1 MFYECWSDMFD
12 QHRFAK
18 KMAALRKSR
27 GFSQIDIAQALG
39 VSDKTVSKWE
49 TGGSTPS
56 LEALSDLAYF
66 YQESL
71 PSLVHKLENQASSVP
86 MIVITGG
93 PRSGKTAVVDYLS
106 YKLAYDG
113 FTVFRLSE
121 IASSMIQSGLTPSR
135 FKDPYEF
142 QSELFSRQKKEE
154 EKLLETAESAMGET
168 DDQRAVIVC
177 DRGLQDGRAYVSHA
191 EFNRIAAAAGISEEE
206 LRDRYTGVVL
216 LESMEKQPISE
227 VINPARLEKE
237 DKLLDLASA
246 TKTAWS
252 DVPTI
257 TIHAHDDMNIKLR
270 EAENAVRSIL
280 KMEALP
286 NPPCPRRILVRRPK
300 LEDFL
305 DRSNTS
311 LDQVTVAFTQAMNS
325 SRQMLVKRKTP
336 TEMQLTS
343 VRINETQTGENRK
356 HEFEIPINGQAFSS
370 YLEFADGLLP
380 SVTKQTARFLHAG
393 QSLSLS
399 FYDFLPYV
407 AILEGEPIASA
418 EKLEL
423 PPYLTEIRDVTDS
436 DKFTDLTFAKALAEK
451 LL

>member
-1 MFYECWSDMFD
+1 MFD
-12 QHRFAK
+12 QYRFAK

-56 LEALSDLAYF
+56 LETLSDLADF

-71 PSLVHKLENQASSVP
+71 PSLIRKLENQTSSVP

-106 YKLAYDG
+106 YKLARDG

-154 EKLLETAESAMGET
+154 EKLLETAESAIGET
-168 DDQRAVIVC
+168 DDQRAVIIC

-191 EFNRIAAAAGISEEE
+191 EFNRIVAAAGISKEE
-206 LRDRYTGVVL
+206 LRDRYAGVVL
-216 LESMEKQPISE
+216 LETMEKQPISE
-227 VINPARLEKE
+227 VINTARLEEK
-237 DKLLDLASA
+237 DRLLVLASA

-252 DVPTI
+252 DVPTL
-257 TIHAHDDMNIKLR
+257 TIHAHDDMDIKLR

-280 KMEALP
+280 EMKALP

-305 DRSNTS
+305 DRSSAS
-311 LDQVTVAFTQAMNS
+311 LDQVTATFTQSMNS
-325 SRQMLVKRKTP
+325 SRQMLIERKTP
-336 TEMQLTS
+336 TEMQLAS
-343 VRINETQTGENRK
+343 VRINESQTGENRK
-356 HEFEIPINGQAFSS
+356 HELEIPINGQALSS

-380 SVTKQTARFLHAG
+380 SVTKQTARFHHAG

-407 AILEGEPIASA
+407 AILEGEPEASA

>member
-1 MFYECWSDMFD
+1 MFD
-12 QHRFAK
+12 QCRFAK
-18 KMAALRKSR
+18 KLAALRKSR

-39 VSDKTVSKWE
+39 VSDKTISKWE

-56 LEALSDLAYF
+56 LETLSDLADF

-71 PSLVHKLENQASSVP
+71 PSLVHKLENQANNVP

-106 YKLAYDG
+106 YKLAHDG

-121 IASSMIQSGLTPSR
+121 IASSMIKSGLTPSR
-135 FKDPYEF
+135 YKDPYEF

-168 DDQRAVIVC
+168 DNQRAAIIC

-206 LRDRYTGVVL
+206 LRDRYAGVVL
-216 LESMEKQPISE
+216 LETMEKQPVSE
-227 VINPARLEKE
+227 VINPARLEE
-237 DKLLDLASA
+237 ENKLLDLASA

-257 TIHAHDDMNIKLR
+257 TIRAHDDMDIKLR

-280 KMEALP
+280 EMEALP
-286 NPPCPRRILVRRPK
+286 NPPRPRRILVRRPK

-305 DRSNTS
+305 NRSSAS
-311 LDQVTVAFTQAMNS
+311 LDQVTVTFTRSMNS
-325 SRQMLVKRKTP
+325 SRQMLIKRKTP
-336 TEMQLTS
+336 TEMQLAS
-343 VRINETQTGENRK
+343 VRINENQTGENRK
-356 HEFEIPINGQAFSS
+356 DELEIPINGQAFSS

-407 AILEGEPIASA
+407 AILEGEPKAST
-418 EKLEL
+418 ENIEL

>member
-1 MFYECWSDMFD
+1 MFD
-12 QHRFAK
+12 QYRFAK
-18 KMAALRKSR
+18 KLATLRKSQ

-56 LEALSDLAYF
+56 LETLSDLADF

-71 PSLVHKLENQASSVP
+71 PSLIRKLENQTSSVP

-106 YKLAYDG
+106 YKLARDG

-154 EKLLETAESAMGET
+154 EKLLETAESAIGET
-168 DDQRAVIVC
+168 DDQRAVIIC

-191 EFNRIAAAAGISEEE
+191 EFNRIVAAAGISKEE
-206 LRDRYTGVVL
+206 LRDRYAGVVL
-216 LESMEKQPISE
+216 LETMEKQPISE
-227 VINPARLEKE
+227 VINTARLEE
-237 DKLLDLASA
+237 ENRLLVLASA

-257 TIHAHDDMNIKLR
+257 TIHAHDGMDIKLR

-280 KMEALP
+280 EMKALP

-305 DRSNTS
+305 DRSSAS
-311 LDQVTVAFTQAMNS
+311 LDQVTATFTQSMNS
-325 SRQMLVKRKTP
+325 SRQMLIERKTP
-336 TEMQLTS
+336 TEMQLAS
-343 VRINETQTGENRK
+343 VRINESQTDENRK
-356 HEFEIPINGQAFSS
+356 HELEIPINGQALSS

-380 SVTKQTARFLHAG
+380 SVTKQTARFHHAG

-407 AILEGEPIASA
+407 AILEGEPEVSA

>member
-1 MFYECWSDMFD
+1 MFD
-12 QHRFAK
+12 QCRFAK
-18 KMAALRKSR
+18 KLAALRKSR

-56 LEALSDLAYF
+56 LETLSDLADF

-71 PSLVHKLENQASSVP
+71 PSLVHKLENQANNVP

-106 YKLAYDG
+106 YKLAHDG

-121 IASSMIQSGLTPSR
+121 IASSMIKSGLTPSR
-135 FKDPYEF
+135 YKDPYEF

-168 DDQRAVIVC
+168 DNQRAAIIC

-206 LRDRYTGVVL
+206 LRDRYAGVVL
-216 LESMEKQPISE
+216 LETMEKQPVSE
-227 VINPARLEKE
+227 VINPARLEE
-237 DKLLDLASA
+237 ENKLLDLASA

-257 TIHAHDDMNIKLR
+257 TIRAHDDMDIKLR

-280 KMEALP
+280 EMEALP
-286 NPPCPRRILVRRPK
+286 NPPRPRRILVRRPK

-305 DRSNTS
+305 NRSSAS
-311 LDQVTVAFTQAMNS
+311 LDQVTVTFTRSMNS
-325 SRQMLVKRKTP
+325 SRQMLIKRKTP
-336 TEMQLTS
+336 TEMQLAS
-343 VRINETQTGENRK
+343 VRINENQTGENRK
-356 HEFEIPINGQAFSS
+356 DELEIPINGQAFSS

-407 AILEGEPIASA
+407 AILEGEPKAST
-418 EKLEL
+418 ENIEL

>member
-1 MFYECWSDMFD
+1 MFD
-12 QHRFAK
+12 QCRFAK
-18 KMAALRKSR
+18 KLAALRKSR

-56 LEALSDLAYF
+56 LETLSDLADF

-71 PSLVHKLENQASSVP
+71 PSLVHKLENQANNVP

-106 YKLAYDG
+106 YKLAHDG

-121 IASSMIQSGLTPSR
+121 IASSMIKSGLTPSR
-135 FKDPYEF
+135 YKDPYEF

-168 DDQRAVIVC
+168 DNQRAAIIC

-206 LRDRYTGVVL
+206 LRDRYAGVVL
-216 LESMEKQPISE
+216 LETMEKQPVSE
-227 VINPARLEKE
+227 VINPARLEE
-237 DKLLDLASA
+237 ENKLLDLASA

-257 TIHAHDDMNIKLR
+257 TIRAHDDMDIKLR

-280 KMEALP
+280 EMEALP
-286 NPPCPRRILVRRPK
+286 NPPRPKRILVRRPK

-305 DRSNTS
+305 NRSSAS
-311 LDQVTVAFTQAMNS
+311 LDQVTVTFTRSMNS
-325 SRQMLVKRKTP
+325 SRQMLIKRKTP
-336 TEMQLTS
+336 TEMQLAS
-343 VRINETQTGENRK
+343 VRINENQTGENRK
-356 HEFEIPINGQAFSS
+356 DELEIPINGQAFSS

-407 AILEGEPIASA
+407 AILEGEPKAST
-418 EKLEL
+418 ENIEL

>member
-1 MFYECWSDMFD
+1 MFD
-12 QHRFAK
+12 QYRFAK
-18 KMAALRKSR
+18 KLAALRKSR

-49 TGGSTPS
+49 TGGSIPS
-56 LEALSDLAYF
+56 LETLSDLADF

-71 PSLVHKLENQASSVP
+71 PSLVHKLENQASNVP
-86 MIVITGG
+86 MIVVTGG

-106 YKLAYDG
+106 YKLAHDG

-135 FKDPYEF
+135 YKDPYEF
-142 QSELFSRQKKEE
+142 QCELFSRQKKEE

-168 DDQRAVIVC
+168 DDQRAVIIC

-191 EFNRIAAAAGISEEE
+191 EFNRITAAAGISEEE
-206 LRDRYTGVVL
+206 LRNRYAGVVL
-216 LESMEKQPISE
+216 LETMEKQPISE
-227 VINPARLEKE
+227 VINPARLEEE

-257 TIHAHDDMNIKLR
+257 TIHANDDMNIKLR
-270 EAENAVRSIL
+270 DAENAVRSIL
-280 KMEALP
+280 EMEALP
-286 NPPCPRRILVRRPK
+286 NPPRPRRILVRRPK

-305 DRSNTS
+305 DRSSAS
-311 LDQVTVAFTQAMNS
+311 LDQVTVTFTRSMNS
-325 SRQMLVKRKTP
+325 SRQMLIKRKTP
-336 TEMQLTS
+336 TEMQLAS
-343 VRINETQTGENRK
+343 VRINENQTGENRK
-356 HEFEIPINGQAFSS
+356 HELEIPINGQAFSS

-407 AILEGEPIASA
+407 AILEGEPEASA

>member
-1 MFYECWSDMFD
+1 MFD
-12 QHRFAK
+12 QYRFAK
-18 KMAALRKSR
+18 KLATLRKSQ

-56 LEALSDLAYF
+56 LETLSDLADF

-106 YKLAYDG
+106 YKLAHDG

-135 FKDPYEF
+135 FKDSYEF

-154 EKLLETAESAMGET
+154 EKLLEAAESAMGET
-168 DDQRAVIVC
+168 DDQRAVIIC

-206 LRDRYTGVVL
+206 IRERYTGVVL
-216 LESMEKQPISE
+216 LETMEKQPISE
-227 VINPARLEKE
+227 VINPARLEEE

-257 TIHAHDDMNIKLR
+257 TIHAHDDMNIKFR

-280 KMEALP
+280 EMEALP

-305 DRSNTS
+305 DRGNTS

>member
-1 MFYECWSDMFD
+1 MFD
-12 QHRFAK
+12 QYRFAK
-18 KMAALRKSR
+18 KLATLRKSR

-56 LEALSDLAYF
+56 LETLSDLADF

-71 PSLVHKLENQASSVP
+71 PSLIHKLENQTSSVP

-106 YKLAYDG
+106 YKLARDG

-168 DDQRAVIVC
+168 DDQRVVIIC

-191 EFNRIAAAAGISEEE
+191 EFNRIVAAAGVSKEE
-206 LRDRYTGVVL
+206 LRNRYAGVVL
-216 LESMEKQPISE
+216 LETMEKQPISE
-227 VINPARLEKE
+227 VINPARLEE
-237 DKLLDLASA
+237 EGKLLDLASA

-252 DVPTI
+252 DVPSI
-257 TIHAHDDMNIKLR
+257 TIHAHDDMDIKLR

-280 KMEALP
+280 EMEALP
-286 NPPCPRRILVRRPK
+286 NPPRPRRILVRRPK

-305 DRSNTS
+305 DRSSAS
-311 LDQVTVAFTQAMNS
+311 LDQATVTFTQAMNS
-325 SRQMLVKRKTP
+325 SRQMLIKRKTNM
-336 TEMQLTS
+336 EMQLAS
-343 VRINETQTGENRK
+343 VRINESQTGKNNK
-356 HEFEIPINGQAFSS
+356 HELEMPINGQAFSS
-370 YLEFADGLLP
+370 YLEFADELLP

-407 AILEGEPIASA
+407 AILEGEPKASA

>member
-1 MFYECWSDMFD
+1 MFD
-12 QHRFAK
+12 QLRFAK
-18 KMAALRKSR
+18 KLAALRKSR
-27 GFSQIDIAQALG
+27 GFSQVDIAQALG

-56 LEALSDLAYF
+56 LETLSDLADF

-86 MIVITGG
+86 TIVITGG

-106 YKLAYDG
+106 YKLALDD
-113 FTVFRLSE
+113 FTVFRLNE

-142 QSELFSRQKKEE
+142 QSELFNRQKEEE
-154 EKLLETAESAMGET
+154 EKLLEAAEVTMSEI
-168 DDQRAVIVC
+168 DDQHAVIIC

-191 EFNRIAAAAGISEEE
+191 EFDRIVAAAGISKEE
-206 LRDRYTGVVL
+206 LRDRYTGVVH
-216 LESMEKQPISE
+216 LETMEKQPVSE
-227 VINPARLEKE
+227 IINPARLEEE
-237 DKLLDLASA
+237 DELLDLAAA

-252 DVPTI
+252 DVPTT
-257 TIHAHDDMNIKLR
+257 TIHAHVDMDIKLR
-270 EAENAVRSIL
+270 EAENAVRSML
-280 KMEALP
+280 EMEALP
-286 NPPCPRRILVRRPK
+286 NPPRPRRILVRRPK

-305 DRSNTS
+305 DRSSAS
-311 LDQVTVAFTQAMNS
+311 LDQVTVTFTQAINS
-325 SRQMLVKRKTP
+325 SRQMLIKRKTHA
-336 TEMQLTS
+336 EMQLTS
-343 VRINETQTGENRK
+343 VRINESQTGENRK
-356 HEFEIPINGQAFSS
+356 HELEIPINGQAFSS

-380 SVTKQTARFLHAG
+380 SVTKQTARFHHAG
-393 QSLSLS
+393 QALSLS

-423 PPYLTEIRDVTDS
+423 PPYLIEIRDVTDS

>member
-1 MFYECWSDMFD
+1 MFD
-12 QHRFAK
+12 QYRFAK
-18 KMAALRKSR
+18 KLATLRKSR

-56 LEALSDLAYF
+56 LETLSDLADF

-71 PSLVHKLENQASSVP
+71 PSLIHKLENQTSGVP

-106 YKLAYDG
+106 YKLAHDG

-168 DDQRAVIVC
+168 DDQRAVIIC
-177 DRGLQDGRAYVSHA
+177 DRGLQDGHAYVSHA
-191 EFNRIAAAAGISEEE
+191 EFNRIVAAAGISKEE
-206 LRDRYTGVVL
+206 LRNRYAGVVL
-216 LESMEKQPISE
+216 LETMEKQPISE
-227 VINPARLEKE
+227 VINPARLEEE
-237 DKLLDLASA
+237 DGLLDLASA

-252 DVPTI
+252 DASTI
-257 TIHAHDDMNIKLR
+257 TIHAHDDMDIKLR
-270 EAENAVRSIL
+270 NAENAVRSIL
-280 KMEALP
+280 EMEALP

-311 LDQVTVAFTQAMNS
+311 LDQVTVTFTQAMNT

-356 HEFEIPINGQAFSS
+356 HELEIPINGQAFSS

-436 DKFTDLTFAKALAEK
+436 DKFADLTFAKALAEK

>member
-1 MFYECWSDMFD
+1 MFD
-12 QHRFAK
+12 QYRFAK
-18 KMAALRKSR
+18 KLAALRKSR

-56 LEALSDLAYF
+56 LETLSDLADF

-71 PSLVHKLENQASSVP
+71 PSLVHKLENQASNVP
-86 MIVITGG
+86 MIVVTGG
-93 PRSGKTAVVDYLS
+93 PSSGKTAVVDYLS
-106 YKLAYDG
+106 YKLAHDG

-135 FKDPYEF
+135 YKDPYEF
-142 QSELFSRQKKEE
+142 QCELFSRQKKEE

-168 DDQRAVIVC
+168 DDQRAVIIC

-191 EFNRIAAAAGISEEE
+191 EFNRITAAAGISEEE
-206 LRDRYTGVVL
+206 LRNRYAGVVL
-216 LESMEKQPISE
+216 LETMEKQPISE
-227 VINPARLEKE
+227 VINPARLEEE

-257 TIHAHDDMNIKLR
+257 TIHANDDMNIKLR
-270 EAENAVRSIL
+270 DAENAVRSIL
-280 KMEALP
+280 EMEALP
-286 NPPCPRRILVRRPK
+286 NPPRPRRILVRRPK

-305 DRSNTS
+305 DRSSAS
-311 LDQVTVAFTQAMNS
+311 LNQVTVTFTQAMNS
-325 SRQMLVKRKTP
+325 SRQMLIKRKTP
-336 TEMQLTS
+336 TEMQLAS
-343 VRINETQTGENRK
+343 VRINESQTDENRE
-356 HEFEIPINGQAFSS
+356 HSLEIPINGQAFSS

-407 AILEGEPIASA
+407 AILEGEPKASA
-418 EKLEL
+418 ENIEL

>member
-1 MFYECWSDMFD
+1 MFD

-18 KMAALRKSR
+18 KLAALRKSR

-56 LEALSDLAYF
+56 LETLSDLADF

-71 PSLVHKLENQASSVP
+71 PSLIHKLENQTSSVP

-106 YKLAYDG
+106 YKLARDG

-168 DDQRAVIVC
+168 DNQRAVIIC

-191 EFNRIAAAAGISEEE
+191 EFNRIVAATGVSKEE
-206 LRDRYTGVVL
+206 LRNRYAGVVL
-216 LESMEKQPISE
+216 LETIEKQPISE
-227 VINPARLEKE
+227 VINPARLEE
-237 DKLLDLASA
+237 EGKLLDLASA

-252 DVPTI
+252 DVPSI
-257 TIHAHDDMNIKLR
+257 TIHAHDDMDIKLR

-280 KMEALP
+280 EMEALP
-286 NPPCPRRILVRRPK
+286 NPPRLRRILVRRPK

-305 DRSNTS
+305 DRSSAS
-311 LDQVTVAFTQAMNS
+311 LDQVTVTFTQAMNS
-325 SRQMLVKRKTP
+325 SRQMLIKRKTNM
-336 TEMQLTS
+336 EMQLAS
-343 VRINETQTGENRK
+343 VRINESQTGKNRK
-356 HEFEIPINGQAFSS
+356 HELEMPINGQAFSS

-380 SVTKQTARFLHAG
+380 TVTKQTARFHHAG
-393 QSLSLS
+393 QALSLSL
-399 FYDFLPYV
+399 YNFLPYV
-407 AILEGEPIASA
+407 AILEGEPNASA

>member
-1 MFYECWSDMFD
+1 M
-12 QHRFAK
+12 
-18 KMAALRKSR
+18 
-27 GFSQIDIAQALG
+27 
-39 VSDKTVSKWE
+39 
-49 TGGSTPS
+49 
-56 LEALSDLAYF
+56 
-66 YQESL
+66 
-71 PSLVHKLENQASSVP
+71 HKLENQASSVP
-86 MIVITGG
+86 MIAITGG

-106 YKLAYDG
+106 YKLALDG

-121 IASSMIQSGLTPSR
+121 IASSMIQSGLTLSR
-135 FKDPYEF
+135 YIDPYEF

-154 EKLLETAESAMGET
+154 EKLLETAESAIGET
-168 DDQRAVIVC
+168 DDQRAVIIC

-191 EFNRIAAAAGISEEE
+191 EFNRIVAAAGISKEE
-206 LRDRYTGVVL
+206 LRNRYAGVVL
-216 LESMEKQPISE
+216 LETMEKQPISE
-227 VINPARLEKE
+227 VINPARLEEE
-237 DKLLDLASA
+237 DGLFDLASA

-257 TIHAHDDMNIKLR
+257 TIHAHDDMDIKLR

-280 KMEALP
+280 EMETLP

-305 DRSNTS
+305 DRSSAS
-311 LDQVTVAFTQAMNS
+311 LDQVAVTFTQAMNS
-325 SRQMLVKRKTP
+325 SRQMLIKRKTH

-343 VRINETQTGENRK
+343 VRINESQTGENRK

-407 AILEGEPIASA
+407 AILEGEPKASA

-436 DKFTDLTFAKALAEK
+436 KKFTDLTFAKALAEK

>member
-1 MFYECWSDMFD
+1 MFD
-12 QHRFAK
+12 QYRFAK
-18 KMAALRKSR
+18 KLAALRKSR

-56 LEALSDLAYF
+56 LETLSDLADF

-71 PSLVHKLENQASSVP
+71 PSLVHKLENQASNVP
-86 MIVITGG
+86 MIVVTGG

-106 YKLAYDG
+106 YKLAHDG

-135 FKDPYEF
+135 YKDPYEF
-142 QSELFSRQKKEE
+142 QCELFSRQKKEE

-168 DDQRAVIVC
+168 DDQHAVIIC

-191 EFNRIAAAAGISEEE
+191 EFNRITAAAGISEEE
-206 LRDRYTGVVL
+206 LRNRYAGVVL
-216 LESMEKQPISE
+216 LETMEKQPISE
-227 VINPARLEKE
+227 VINPARLEEE

-257 TIHAHDDMNIKLR
+257 TIHANDDMNIKLR
-270 EAENAVRSIL
+270 DAENAVRSIL
-280 KMEALP
+280 EMEALP
-286 NPPCPRRILVRRPK
+286 NPPRLRRILVRRPK

-305 DRSNTS
+305 DRSSAS
-311 LDQVTVAFTQAMNS
+311 LDQVTVTFTQAMNS
-325 SRQMLVKRKTP
+325 SRQMLIKRKTP
-336 TEMQLTS
+336 MEMQLAS

-356 HEFEIPINGQAFSS
+356 HRLEIPINGQAFSS

-393 QSLSLS
+393 QSLSLL

-407 AILEGEPIASA
+407 AILEGEPEASA